1 MADENDDWFGL
12 HERLDTP
19 RLRRELQRLGLEDL
33 AVWRKKLDAE
43 ELPAAVSAHLGRALA
58 QLMLDLRD
66 RDREAWHKAVSAF
79 SGALEESGHPL
90 ADLVEFLPS
99 LPFRQLME
107 VREPEANTVGAAGRD
122 RPDIPLSLS
131 ALLTGSRQSPSLV
144 SQIEKELVSCDRA
157 DWLVSFIKFSGIRAL
172 KPALQRFVETPLP
185 DGSPRLRV
193 ATTSYLGATDLKAIK
208 TLLDLPNTEV
218 RVSYDT
224 HRTRLHAKAYLF
236 HRHTGFGTAYVG
248 SANVSRIALDEGLE
262 WTARISQHELP
273 YLWRQILAGFD
284 THWSDPAEFE
294 LVTWDDLDRLDQ
306 ALQAERNGPT
316 GEEPPT
322 WQFFELQPYGFQQ
335 EILDAI
341 EAERSA
347 GIARHL
353 VIAATGTG
361 KTMLAAF
368 DYRRLARRRSD
379 TNRPRLLFI
388 AHREEILKQALN
400 TFRHV
405 LRDGEFGDLLVGG
418 RRPTQSGHIFCS
430 VQSWNA
436 RGLDEL
442 SPDHFDYVV
451 LDEAHH
457 AAADSYQSI
466 LNHVRPKVLL
476 GLTATPERTD
486 GEDIRSDF
494 GGSFTH
500 EMRLPDAIEA
510 RRLAPFHYFGIGDEP
525 GVDLSGLRWQS
536 GGYRKDDLNRVI
548 GTNERRARWVL
559 NNLIDHVAEP
569 EHIRGLGFCVSQ
581 EHAEFME
588 RFFTAHGMPSVAL
601 TAHSPDALR
610 RDAQRKLVQ
619 REIRLIFTVD
629 LFNEGVD
636 IPEVDT
642 VMMLRPTESLTVF
655 LQQLGRGLRLHEEK
669 PHLTVLDFIAPQH
682 RRFRFADRYRALSA
696 KTEARVDDQIER
708 GLPWLPAGCLMRL
721 DRQAMTAVL
730 DNIRSALAQRRPQIV
745 EQLQSL
751 LDQAG
756 ARPSLQQMLDWLH
769 FDDADLLLKHGLP
782 CRLLEQAGGESLPP
796 ALEEYEKGLAGG
808 LQRLL
813 IADDRQIL
821 QALSAAV
828 GGQNGKDPEWRQ
840 RLILALALI
849 WGTKRPNGGDAAALA
864 FLHDSALLAQDV
876 LEVVEWRL
884 RQLIPAEPRRW
895 PQLSGVLALHA
906 HYTREQILLALGKGS
921 FEKPAQQREGVLHV
935 PDAKLDVFF
944 VTINKSEKEFSPST
958 LYEDY
963 ALSDRLFHWQSQSTT
978 SAESPTGRRYIN
990 HRAQGYQ
997 PLLFVRSNKTLSN
1010 GLTAPF
1016 QYLGPVEYVR
1026 HEGSRPMSIVWRLHH
1041 PLPAQSLRQFR
1052 QEAI

>member
-1 MADENDDWFGL
+1 MASNKDDWFGL

-19 RLRRELQRLGLEDL
+19 GLRRKLEQLGLEQL

-43 ELPAAVSAHLGRALA
+43 ELPSAVSAHVGRALA
-58 QLMLDLRD
+58 ALLMDLRE
-66 RDREAWHKAVSAF
+66 RDRESWYEALSAF
-79 SGALEESGHPL
+79 SHALQEGGHPL
-90 ADLVEFLPS
+90 ADLAELLPS

-107 VREPEANTVGAAGRD
+107 VKQPADQAVGTVETD

-144 SQIEKELVSCDRA
+144 SQIVKELASCDRA
-157 DWLVSFIKFSGIRAL
+157 EWLVSFIKFSGIRAL

-185 DGSPRLRV
+185 DGTPRLRV
-193 ATTSYLGATDLKAIK
+193 ATTSYLGATDLKAIR
-208 TLLDLPNTEV
+208 TLLELPNTEV

-236 HRHTGFGTAYVG
+236 YRNTGFGTAYVG
-248 SANVSRIALDEGLE
+248 SANVSRVALDEGLE

-273 YLWRQILAGFD
+273 YLWRQIVAGFD

-294 LVTWDDLDRLDQ
+294 AVKVDDLERLGQ
-306 ALQAERNGPT
+306 ALQAERKAPFGAEPT
-316 GEEPPT
+316 T

-341 EAERSA
+341 EAERRA
-347 GIARHL
+347 GISKHL
-353 VIAATGTG
+353 IIAATGTG

-368 DYRRLARRRSD
+368 DYRRVAAQRPD
-379 TNRPRLLFI
+379 TNRPKLLFI

-405 LRDGEFGDLLVGG
+405 LRDGDFGDLLVGG
-418 RRPTQSGHIFCS
+418 HEPTQSGHIFCS

-436 RGLDEL
+436 RGLDQL
-442 SPDHFDYVV
+442 APDHFDYVV

-457 AAADSYQSI
+457 AAANSYQNI
-466 LNHVRPKVLL
+466 LDHVRPGVLL

-486 GEDIRSDF
+486 GKDIRSDF

-510 RRLAPFHYFGIGDEP
+510 RRLAPFHYFGVGDEP

-536 GGYRKDDLNRVI
+536 GRYNNDDLNKVI

-569 EHIRGLGFCVSQ
+569 EQIRGLGFCVSQ
-581 EHAEFME
+581 QHAEFMA
-588 RFFTAHGMPSVAL
+588 RYFSAHEIPSMAL
-601 TAHSPDALR
+601 TAKSPDSLR
-610 RDAQRKLVQ
+610 RDVQRKLVQ
-619 REIRLIFTVD
+619 REIRVIFTVD

-642 VMMLRPTESLTVF
+642 VLMLRPTESLTVF
-655 LQQLGRGLRLHEEK
+655 LQQLGRGLRLHEDK

-696 KTEARVDDQIER
+696 KTEARVDRQIER
-708 GLPWLPAGCLMRL
+708 GFPWLPAGCLVRL
-721 DRQAMTAVL
+721 DRQAMVTVL
-730 DNIRSALAQRRPQIV
+730 ESIRSALAQRRPQIIA
-745 EQLQSL
+745 QLRTL
-751 LDQAG
+751 LGQTDE
-756 ARPSLQQMLDWLH
+756 RPSLQKMLDWLH
-769 FDDADLLLKHGLP
+769 FDDADLLLKYGVP
-782 CRLLEQAGGESLPP
+782 CQLLEEAGGGAVKGIE
-796 ALEEYEKGLAGG
+796 AYEKGLKDG
-808 LQRLL
+808 LRRLL
-813 IADDRQIL
+813 LVDDCEMLRS
-821 QALSAAV
+821 LSAALEHRDN
-828 GGQNGKDPEWRQ
+828 QDDHWRA
-840 RLILALALI
+840 RVTLALTLI
-849 WGTKRPNGGDAAALA
+849 WGNKRPDGGEAAALA
-864 FLHDSALLAQDV
+864 FLRDNVHLKQDIQQAI
-876 LEVVEWRL
+876 EWRL
-884 RQLIPAEPRRW
+884 RQLLPVEPRRW

-906 HYTREQILLALGKGS
+906 HYTRDQILLALGKGN
-921 FEKPAQQREGVLHV
+921 FDKPAQQREGVLHL
-935 PDAKLDVFF
+935 PEQKLDVFF

-963 ALSDRLFHWQSQSTT
+963 ALNDRLFHWQSQSTT
-978 SAESPTGRRYIN
+978 SAESPTGQRYIN
-990 HRAQGYQ
+990 HQDEGYQ
-997 PLLFVRSNKTLSN
+997 PLLFVREHKSLAN

-1026 HEGSRPMSIVWRLHH
+1026 HEGSRPMSIVWRLQN